1 MGKWLAALGAVL
13 LVVLILLWRQLD
25 SSSAAPPAPPVERP
39 KPAEPV
45 ASVPSTPEEDPKGKP
60 VEPAGPP
67 PSVVMTKSAESGEKW
82 DPQSDEFFHK
92 HDEIVVP
99 QLMRSAVKCWENLP
113 AGKRAEFHRNQSMTA
128 KFKQKIRNGVVT
140 IYDVE
145 VERSS
150 INDPALEACFLTQIR
165 GTTWTNSRLP
175 DWDQDDQIKLGPRTL
190 KKYTR
195 ENIEYE
201 GPEGPRP

>member
-1 MGKWLAALGAVL
+1 MGKWLAVLGAIL
-13 LVVLILLWRQLD
+13 LIVLILLWRQLD
-25 SSSAAPPAPPVERP
+25 SSSATAAPTVTPPKQGTPTSIAGASDP
-39 KPAEPV
+39 KPAAKPEQAAAAPATPDQPV
-45 ASVPSTPEEDPKGKP
+45 VDKDK
-60 VEPAGPP
+60 
-67 PSVVMTKSAESGEKW
+67 EKW

-99 QLMRSAVKCWENLP
+99 QLMRQAVKCWENLP
-113 AGKRAEFHRNQSMTA
+113 TAKRAEFHRNQSMTA

-140 IYDVE
+140 IHDVE

-150 INDPALEACFLTQIR
+150 ISDPALEACFLQQIR
-165 GTTWTNSRLP
+165 GATWTNAKLP

-195 ENIEYE
+195 ENIEAD
-201 GPEGPRP
+201 GPEAPRQ